1 MEDNKVIIKLKKQP
15 LKSER
20 EEMKQEKKKKI
31 FIVLTCVLLFVLG
44 VFVGG
49 GVAYAL
55 KSSGDASAYSKLDE
69 IKSRLKSNWLYRNDY
84 DDLDTTLDDKAFYGM
99 TTFSDDPYTTYMS
112 SEEMNEYANDINM
125 NYVGIGVQYNS
136 YNYTILR
143 VYNDSPAQAAGLLAG
158 DVIKRVDDED
168 VSGKTNDEIKQ
179 MVQGQEGTIVKIT
192 VLRDN
197 KEITYDVTRGNVDST
212 VYAYKY
218 DNTLVLEI
226 MSFGS
231 NTGNE
236 CIKYLDEYKDED
248 RLVIDLRNNTGGY
261 ETAVQ
266 EVAGIFLGKDKIV
279 MHKVYSD
286 NNIDTDYTISN
297 AYYDNFKK
305 IVILTNGS
313 TASASEVLT
322 MALKEGHDN
331 VTVVGEKTYGKGV
344 MQSSYILNDGSALKV
359 TIAYWTSPDNNSI
372 NKTGIVPDVEVKL
385 HDVMYESVSFLE
397 EGTTINVDEVS
408 TYVKT
413 MQLMLDYLD
422 YDVDRTDGYFSN
434 DTLTALNK
442 YRKDVGLDES
452 KVLDEETYSALYSSV
467 ISLNRTDSSKDN
479 QLVKAMEIINE

>member
-1 MEDNKVIIKLKKQP
+1 MEDNKVIIKLKKEP

-44 VFVGG
+44 FFVGG
-49 GVAYAL
+49 GVAYAI
-55 KSSGDASAYSKLDE
+55 KGSSDVSSYSKLDE
-69 IKSRLKSNWLYRNDY
+69 IKSYLKTKWLYREDY
-84 DDLDTTLDDKAFYGM
+84 DDLDTTLSDKAYYGM
-99 TTFSDDPYTTYMS
+99 TTFEDDPYTTYMS
-112 SEEMNEYANDINM
+112 SEEMSDYANDINM

-143 VYNDSPAQAAGLLAG
+143 VFKDSPAEAVGLKAG
-158 DVIKRVDDED
+158 DVIEKVDGED
-168 VSGKTNDEIKQ
+168 ISGKTNDEIKS
-179 MVQGQEGTIVKIT
+179 MVQGVEGTTVSIT

-197 KEITYDVTRGNVDST
+197 KEETFDLTRGNVDTT

-248 RLVIDLRNNTGGY
+248 RLIIDLRNNTGGY

-297 AYYDNFKK
+297 AYYDNFKN

-344 MQSSYILNDGSALKV
+344 MQSSYYLNDGSALKV

-372 NKTGIVPDVEVKL
+372 NKTGISPDVEVKL
-385 HDVMYESVSFLE
+385 HDVLYETVTTME
-397 EGTTINVDEVS
+397 EGTTIKVDEVS
-408 TYVKT
+408 SYVKT

-422 YDVDRTDGYFSN
+422 YDVDRTDGYFSEK
-434 DTLTALNK
+434 TLETLNNFRNK
-442 YRKDVGLDES
+442 NGLSES
-452 KVLDEETYSALYSSV
+452 DVLDEETYRLLYSNV
-467 ISLNRTDSSKDN
+467 ISLYRTDSSKDS
-479 QLVKAMEIINE
+479 QLVKAVEIVNE

>member
-1 MEDNKVIIKLKKQP
+1 MEDNKVIIKLKKEP

-31 FIVLTCVLLFVLG
+31 FIVLTCTLLFILG

-55 KSSGDASAYSKLDE
+55 KNSGDDSSYNKLDE
-69 IKSRLKSNWLYRNDY
+69 IKSYLKSKWLYREDY
-84 DDLDTTLDDKAFYGM
+84 DDLDTTLSDKAYYGM
-99 TTFSDDPYTTYMS
+99 TTFEDDPYTTYMS

-143 VYNDSPAQAAGLLAG
+143 VFKDSPAEAVGLKAG
-158 DVIKRVDDED
+158 DVIEKVDGED
-168 VSGKTNDEIKQ
+168 IAGKTSDEIKS
-179 MVQGQEGTIVKIT
+179 MVQGVEGTIVKIT

-197 KEITYDVTRGNVDST
+197 KEMTFDLTRGNVDTT

-248 RLVIDLRNNTGGY
+248 CLIIDLRNNTGGY

-331 VTVVGEKTYGKGV
+331 VTVVGEKSYGKGV
-344 MQSSYILNDGSALKV
+344 MQSSYILKDGSALKV

-372 NKTGIVPDVEVKL
+372 NKTGISPDVEVKL
-385 HDVMYESVSFLE
+385 HDVLYETVTSME
-397 EGTTINVDEVS
+397 EGTTCKVDEVS

-422 YDVDRTDGYFSN
+422 YDVDRTDGYFS
-434 DTLTALNK
+434 DKTLVSLNEFRSK
-442 YRKDVGLDES
+442 NGLSES
-452 KVLDEETYSALYSSV
+452 DVLDEETYRLLYSNV
-467 ISLNRTDSSKDN
+467 ISLYRTDSSKDS
-479 QLVKAMEIINE
+479 QLVKAVEIVNE

>member
-1 MEDNKVIIKLKKQP
+1 MEDNKVIIKLKKEP

-31 FIVLTCVLLFVLG
+31 FIVLTCALLFVLG
-44 VFVGG
+44 FFVGG
-49 GVAYAL
+49 GVAYAI
-55 KSSGDASAYSKLDE
+55 KGSSDVSSYSKLDE
-69 IKSRLKSNWLYRNDY
+69 IKSYLKTKWLYREDY
-84 DDLDTTLDDKAFYGM
+84 DDLDTTLSDKAYYGM
-99 TTFSDDPYTTYMS
+99 TTFEDDPYTTYMS
-112 SEEMNEYANDINM
+112 SEEMSDYANDINM

-143 VYNDSPAQAAGLLAG
+143 VFKDSPAEAVGLKAG
-158 DVIKRVDDED
+158 DVIEKVDGED
-168 VSGKTNDEIKQ
+168 ISGKTNDEIKS
-179 MVQGQEGTIVKIT
+179 MVQGVEGTTVSIT

-197 KEITYDVTRGNVDST
+197 KEETFDLTRGNVDTT

-248 RLVIDLRNNTGGY
+248 RLIIDLRNNTGGY

-297 AYYDNFKK
+297 AYYDNFKN

-344 MQSSYILNDGSALKV
+344 MQSSYYLNDGSALKV

-372 NKTGIVPDVEVKL
+372 NKIGISPDVEVKL
-385 HDVMYESVSFLE
+385 HDVLYETVTTME
-397 EGTTINVDEVS
+397 EGTTIKADEVS
-408 TYVKT
+408 SYVKT

-422 YDVDRTDGYFSN
+422 YDVDRTDGYFSEKTLETLN
-434 DTLTALNK
+434 DFRNK
-442 YRKDVGLDES
+442 NGLSES
-452 KVLDEETYSALYSSV
+452 NVLDEETYRSLYSNV
-467 ISLNRTDSSKDN
+467 ISLYRTDSSKDS
-479 QLVKAMEIINE
+479 QLVKAVEIVNE

>member
-1 MEDNKVIIKLKKQP
+1 MEDNKVIIKLKKEP

-44 VFVGG
+44 FFVGG
-49 GVAYAL
+49 GVAYAI
-55 KSSGDASAYSKLDE
+55 KGSSDVSSYSKLDE
-69 IKSRLKSNWLYRNDY
+69 IKSYLKTKWLYREDY
-84 DDLDTTLDDKAFYGM
+84 DDLDTTLSDKAYYGM
-99 TTFSDDPYTTYMS
+99 TTFEDDPYTTYMS
-112 SEEMNEYANDINM
+112 SEEMSDYANDINM

-143 VYNDSPAQAAGLLAG
+143 VFKDSPAEAVGLKAG
-158 DVIKRVDDED
+158 DVIEKVDGED
-168 VSGKTNDEIKQ
+168 ISGKTNDEIKS
-179 MVQGQEGTIVKIT
+179 MVQGVEGTTVSIT
-192 VLRDN
+192 VLRDK
-197 KEITYDVTRGNVDST
+197 KEETFDLTRGNVDTT

-236 CIKYLDEYKDED
+236 CIKCLDEYKDED
-248 RLVIDLRNNTGGY
+248 RLIIDLRNNTGGY

-297 AYYDNFKK
+297 AYYDNFKN

-344 MQSSYILNDGSALKV
+344 MQSSYYLNDGSALKV

-372 NKTGIVPDVEVKL
+372 NKTGISPDVEVKL
-385 HDVMYESVSFLE
+385 HDVLYETVTTME
-397 EGTTINVDEVS
+397 EGTTIKADEVS
-408 TYVKT
+408 SYVKT

-422 YDVDRTDGYFSN
+422 YDVDRTDGYFSEK
-434 DTLTALNK
+434 TLETLNNFRNK
-442 YRKDVGLDES
+442 NGLSES
-452 KVLDEETYSALYSSV
+452 DVLDEETYRLLYSNV
-467 ISLNRTDSSKDN
+467 ISLYRTDSSKDS
-479 QLVKAMEIINE
+479 QLVKAVEIVNE

>member
-1 MEDNKVIIKLKKQP
+1 MEDNKVVIKLKKQP

-31 FIVLTCVLLFVLG
+31 FVVLSCIFLFILG
-44 VFVGG
+44 IFVGG
-49 GVAYAL
+49 GIAYTI
-55 KSSGDASAYSKLDE
+55 KNTGEVSSYSKLDE
-69 IKSRLKSNWLYRNDY
+69 IKSRLKSTWLYRDEY

-99 TTFSDDPYTTYMS
+99 TSFSDDPYTTYMS
-112 SEEMNEYANDINM
+112 SEEMNEYSNNINM

-136 YNYTILR
+136 SNFTILR
-143 VYNDSPAQAAGLLAG
+143 VYKDSPAEVAGLVAG
-158 DVIKRVDDED
+158 DVIKKVDDTTVEGM
-168 VSGKTNDEIKQ
+168 SSDEIKAI
-179 MVQGQEGTIVKIT
+179 VQGEEGTIVKIT
-192 VLRDN
+192 VERGN
-197 KEITYDVTRGNVDST
+197 KEITFDVTRGNVDST

-218 DNTLVLEI
+218 NDTLVLEI

-305 IVILTNGS
+305 IVILTNES

-359 TIAYWTSPDNNSI
+359 TVAYWTSPDNNSI
-372 NKTGIVPDVEVKL
+372 NKAGIIPDVEVKL
-385 HDVMYESVSFLE
+385 HDVMYETVSSLDDE
-397 EGTTINVDEVS
+397 ETVNVDEVS
-408 TYVKT
+408 SYVKT
-413 MQLMLDYLD
+413 VQLMLDYLG
-422 YDVDRTDGYFSN
+422 YDIDRCDGYFSN
-434 DTLTALNK
+434 ETLTVLNK
-442 YRKDVGLDES
+442 YRKDNGLSES
-452 KVLDEETYSALYSSV
+452 EILDEETYSSLYSSV
-467 ISLNRTDSSKDN
+467 IYANRTDSSKDR